1 MTGLATSNQDKAQ
14 LLDLPY
20 VSGITSYV
28 TWRELEPV
36 KNQFDFNKLDADIA
50 LARSRGKKV
59 SIAVFTGKNSIPDWV
74 VGEGVRTW
82 VTSQG
87 NTLIHPADGG
97 FVTLWS
103 SRVQALGARYGAD
116 STVVQVA
123 ICGAAGTLC
132 GPRYP
137 ELPNDVTYAQL
148 LSHWASVIAAYEQA
162 FPATY
167 KHLEVH
173 LSQGFDAR
181 LPVDLAAGVDAQAA
195 FGPFA
200 EFLSDVAPADG
211 SVTGEAFSAIA
222 KTRDWCGF
230 QMVSPLDDK
239 VGLAVQRGRDL
250 GCNYFEIYGADL
262 RQQGA
267 ILSALQ

>member
-1 MTGLATSNQDKAQ
+1 VNCTAD
-14 LLDLPY
+14 Y

-173 LSQGFDAR
+173 LSDGFDAR
-181 LPVDLAAGVDAQAA
+181 LPVDLAAAVDARAA

>member
-1 MTGLATSNQDKAQ
+1 
-14 LLDLPY
+14 
-20 VSGITSYV
+20 
-28 TWRELEPV
+28 
-36 KNQFDFNKLDADIA
+36 
-50 LARSRGKKV
+50 
-59 SIAVFTGKNSIPDWV
+59 
-74 VGEGVRTW
+74 
-82 VTSQG
+82 
-87 NTLIHPADGG
+87 
-97 FVTLWS
+97 
-103 SRVQALGARYGAD
+103 
-116 STVVQVA
+116 
-123 ICGAAGTLC
+123 
-132 GPRYP
+132 
-137 ELPNDVTYAQL
+137 
-148 LSHWASVIAAYEQA
+148 
-162 FPATY
+162 
-167 KHLEVH
+167 VH